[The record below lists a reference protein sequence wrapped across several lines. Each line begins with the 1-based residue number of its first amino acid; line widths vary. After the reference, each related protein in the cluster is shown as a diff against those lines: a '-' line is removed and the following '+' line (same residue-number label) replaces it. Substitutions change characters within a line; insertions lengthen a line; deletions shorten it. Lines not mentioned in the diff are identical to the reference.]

1 MKKIFTLLFC
11 VAAFSFA
18 TSANTNV
25 ELVEQ
30 CINVLLNNNGPSR
43 IQATEVNPVFDAN
56 HDGVI
61 TIADVTTLIDQ
72 GLEQEMANHAPSQ
85 KMDVDAII
93 DEILTSDKPKA
104 NIGDVNKA
112 IEHNLKQE

>member
-1 MKKIFTLLFC
+1 MVFNP
-11 VAAFSFA
+11 VN
-18 TSANTNV
+18 SANPDTSPHIDNASDNAPKN
-25 ELVEQ
+25 Q
-30 CINVLLNNNGPSR
+30 
-43 IQATEVNPVFDAN
+43 NPVFDAN

-61 TIADVTTLIDQ
+61 TIADVTALIDQ

>member
-1 MKKIFTLLFC
+1 MKKIFTLLCC

-43 IQATEVNPVFDAN
+43 VQATEVNPVFDAN

-61 TIADVTTLIDQ
+61 TIADVTALIDQ